1 MSEQKKKSRVGFLV
15 IVLFLLV
22 LGAVV
27 LAFYMPSVDRSG
39 AISFG
44 SRFWLPGMQL
54 G

>member
-27 LAFYMPSVDRSG
+27 LAFYMPMPSVTS
-39 AISFG
+39 
-44 SRFWLPGMQL
+44 GMQL

>member
-22 LGAVV
+22 LCAVV
-27 LAFYMPSVDRSG
+27 LAYYIPMPSVAS
-39 AISFG
+39 
-44 SRFWLPGMQL
+44 GMQL